1 MYGTSHTLSHTH
13 KRILQKKP
21 EPKPLNNCYIVC
33 MLYVICMKRDCCTR
47 MNGATERIMTTAML
61 HNIRKYISTE
71 LNEGS
76 KRKEKKNYLLHAT
89 KRTLNFALI
98 QWKSSPRE
106 SGGIKLKLYYCHL
119 IYAVPMRRNFFD
131 FVLFSFVS
139 YTEEHEAAAVNRS
152 RNLLDL

>member
-1 MYGTSHTLSHTH
+1 MHVVCYMYEKGLLH
-13 KRILQKKP
+13 KNEWGNGKDYD
-21 EPKPLNNCYIVC
+21 NCNVAQYSQI
-33 MLYVICMKRDCCTR
+33 YFH
-47 MNGATERIMTTAML
+47 GAER
-61 HNIRKYISTE
+61 
-71 LNEGS
+71 S
-76 KRKEKKNYLLHAT
+76 KEKEAKEKKNYLLHAT